1 MSHFI
6 HTLIEQ
12 YGLIAVFIG
21 CVAEGETA
29 AILAGFFA
37 HQHVFVPWQA
47 FLAVFLGAFGGDFC
61 FFLCGRRFADRP
73 FVQRFRQKPGFD
85 RAFDLMHR
93 HPALYVIG
101 NRYVYGFRL
110 VGGVAAGLSSIP
122 APTFVVLNAISA
134 AVWTALFV
142 GIGYV
147 FGAGA
152 EQILGAALQRHHRLI
167 VALVIGVVVAAVAWY
182 VHHRIRNAARSSAKT
197 PE

>member
-1 MSHFI
+1 MSETI
-6 HTLIEQ
+6 HALIEQ
-12 YGLIAVFIG
+12 YGLIAVFVG

-29 AILAGFFA
+29 AILAGFFS
-37 HQHVFVPWQA
+37 HQGVFVPWQA
-47 FLAVFLGAFGGDFC
+47 LLAVFLGAFGGDFC

-110 VGGVAAGLSSIP
+110 VGCVAAGLSSIP

-142 GIGYV
+142 GIGYI
-147 FGAGA
+147 FGEGA
-152 EQILGAALQRHHRLI
+152 EQILGSALQKHHRLI
-167 VALVIGVVVAAVAWY
+167 VGLIIGAAVAAVAFY
-182 VHHRIRNAARSSAKT
+182 VHHRIRSAARSSAKGA
-197 PE
+197 